1 MLVVFCG
8 FRFFFFVF
16 FSLCFLLVFF
26 PSPLSIAIPRLS
38 ELLSELLWRVVE
50 GTLGV
55 DIAVDYLASDQPFQK
70 RLGDD
75 GGDGGGAMSPLV
87 ELLCDTLWGVD
98 AMVRKEGFHYVFAH
112 ILWGRFR

>member
-87 ELLCDTLWGVD
+87 ELLCDTL
-98 AMVRKEGFHYVFAH
+98 
-112 ILWGRFR
+112 